1 MSVNSEQNKSLLNEL
16 LKSLI
21 NENKFDYNE
30 KEFNNYFNQ
39 SCDYY
44 NTQRHDYGSL
54 QEINQKIIGEC
65 FNFLVN
71 KNYVKP
77 TVFSRGQEELRQEK
91 MQKNSVSFMP
101 ESTKMIQQF
110 RSSSSIE
117 LIHES
122 PSATATNK
130 DEIYLRSD
138 IKRKNRDQ
146 FEMQLKAQQDN
157 FNDTINVKPPT
168 NIDFSDKSQD
178 GPIVNINN
186 VINQTLE
193 DREKELMKITKQYQ
207 SKKAKQWLNQNGD
220 DSEMRKI
227 DDGNRERGNRE
238 GEGNVKLQSIMR
250 DENSPTGSQN
260 KKRVSFNPL
269 QQFESMD
276 GPSEPNFET
285 NFNSFVPPTQE
296 VIKEMGGM
304 SGIGGMGEIDGMD
317 GIADE
322 FFKKEFEQLN
332 RKIDNLI
339 IVIQKLK
346 NGDTN
351 FSDIGI
357 QTNSDDI
364 DNDFNVYSKIE
375 ASV

>member
-21 NENKFDYNE
+21 NENKFDYSE

-77 TVFSRGQEELRQEK
+77 TVFTRGQEELRQEK
-91 MQKNSVSFMP
+91 IQKNSVSFMP
-101 ESTKMIQQF
+101 ESTKMMQNF
-110 RSSSSIE
+110 PSSGSIE
-117 LIHES
+117 LVHES
-122 PSATATNK
+122 PSTASSNK
-130 DEIYLRSD
+130 DDIYLRSD

-186 VINQTLE
+186 VVNQTLE
-193 DREKELMKITKQYQ
+193 DREKELMKITNQYQ
-207 SKKAKQWLNQNGD
+207 SKKAKQWLKQNNEEG
-220 DSEMRKI
+220 
-227 DDGNRERGNRE
+227 GNVEGGNVE
-238 GEGNVKLQSIMR
+238 DEGNVKLQSIMR
-250 DENSPTGSQN
+250 DESSPTGSQN
-260 KKRVSFNPL
+260 NKRVSFNPL

-285 NFNSFVPPTQE
+285 NTNTNSFVPPPPPPE
-296 VIKEMGGM
+296 ILKKMEEMGGM
-304 SGIGGMGEIDGMD
+304 GGIP
-317 GIADE
+317 DE

-339 IVIQKLK
+339 IVVQKLK

-351 FSDIGI
+351 VSDIGI
-357 QTNSDDI
+357 QTNPTDI
-364 DNDFNVYSKIE
+364 DNDHRVYNEIE